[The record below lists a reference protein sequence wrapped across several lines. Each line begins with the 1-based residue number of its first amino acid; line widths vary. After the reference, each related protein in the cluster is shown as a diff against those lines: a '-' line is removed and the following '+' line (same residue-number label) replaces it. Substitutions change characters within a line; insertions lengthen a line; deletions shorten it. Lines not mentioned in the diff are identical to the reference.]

1 MLFDQSKPTYI
12 DLVKKMGK
20 IQNPKFDLVE
30 VETSQ
35 DFVKLNQV
43 LNYHRHTRKPFSVI
57 IVKQSL

>member
-1 MLFDQSKPTYI
+1 MLSEINKPLYK
-12 DLVKKMGK
+12 DLVKRMGE
-20 IQNPKFDLVE
+20 IRNPKFDLVE

-43 LNYHRHTRKPFSVI
+43 LNSYRHTRKPFSAI